1 MKKIKI
7 LLIEDEVMVRQGFR
21 ALLEREP
28 FTRKVLEAGSGAE
41 ALTILFSE
49 PDIEVVLL
57 DIRLKDIHGT
67 ELARKIREHHPD
79 IRIIAVTGLDGS
91 ELILNLLTT
100 GIHGF
105 VQKMNGFEEIQ
116 KAIRT
121 VMDDG
126 QYFPERVVEVIKQN
140 ADQWEGPPPVTL
152 SEQELSLLRAIV
164 SGSTAKEMADKLNL
178 AMRTVETYRVR
189 LMKKTNT
196 LNTAG
201 LIAYG
206 FRNGIIQ

>member
-1 MKKIKI
+1 MNKVNI

-28 FTRKVLEAGSGAE
+28 FTGKVFEAGSGVE
-41 ALTILFSE
+41 ALTLLFSE
-49 PDIEVVLL
+49 PDIDIVLL

-67 ELARKIREHHPD
+67 ELARKIFHHHPLT
-79 IRIIAVTGLDGS
+79 RIIAVTGLDGS
-91 ELILNLLTT
+91 ELILNLLTS

-105 VQKMNGFEEIQ
+105 VQKMNGFEEIR
-116 KAIRT
+116 KAIKT

-126 QYFPERVVEVIKQN
+126 QYFPERVVDVIKQN
-140 ADQWEGPPPVTL
+140 ADQWEGPPPVNL

-164 SGSTAKEMADKLNL
+164 SGSTTKEMADTLNL

-206 FRNGIIQ
+206 FRNGII